1 MKAHQLRHFDKYD
14 FIKSFVATASI
25 LDSKHKEEKEREAEL
40 IANAIEETQ
49 IVLFDNLATKK
60 DLEEL
65 RLATKK
71 DLEELRLA
79 TKKDLEELRLA
90 TKKDLQEFSLI
101 TKQDLAIMRQDL
113 KLLENEFKKDL
124 QIMRQDLKLLEN
136 EFKKDLQYGLVA
148 LEQKLTIKL
157 AAIIAALLTFLPLV
171 TEFLKKLF

>member
-49 IVLFDNLATKK
+49 IVLFDN
-60 DLEEL
+60 
-65 RLATKK
+65 LATKK

>member
-1 MKAHQLRHFDKYD
+1 MKAHQL
-14 FIKSFVATASI
+14 
-25 LDSKHKEEKEREAEL
+25 
-40 IANAIEETQ
+40 
-49 IVLFDNLATKK
+49 NLATKK

-71 DLEELRLA
+71 DLQEFSLA
-79 TKKDLEELRLA
+79 TKKDLQEFSLATKKDLQEFSLA

-124 QIMRQDLKLLEN
+124 Q
-136 EFKKDLQYGLVA
+136 YGLVA

-157 AAIIAALLTFLPLV
+157 AAIMAALLTFLPLV

>member
-71 DLEELRLA
+71 DL
-79 TKKDLEELRLA
+79 
-90 TKKDLQEFSLI
+90 QEFSLI
-101 TKQDLAIMRQDL
+101 TKQDLA
-113 KLLENEFKKDL
+113 
-124 QIMRQDLKLLEN
+124 IMRQDLKLLEN

-157 AAIIAALLTFLPLV
+157 AAIMAALLTFLPLV